1 MLISIPVEEIHIVE
15 ERNPENF
22 RLRESG
28 GEIICIS
35 HDIIK
40 RHGGTLMVK
49 SQKGNGNIFQ
59 IDLPIEAV

>member
-15 ERNPENF
+15 ERNPEIC

-28 GEIICIS
+28 GIICIS

-40 RHGGTLMVK
+40 RHGGALMVK
-49 SQKGNGNIFQ
+49 SQKGKGNIFQ
-59 IDLPIEAV
+59 LALPIEAV